1 MTPDHQVRR
10 NEAFSGLNSEDS
22 ACLSNYLHFRN
33 VQTEEKKRALDEPT
47 APFNPRFLE
56 SAQDDQPKGCW
67 SIQKDERKETTVVR
81 SLMWPGY
88 SFYHT
93 SGTKNFG
100 AMYIG
105 DGLKNLELH
114 FIVQ

>member
-1 MTPDHQVRR
+1 M
-10 NEAFSGLNSEDS
+10 
-22 ACLSNYLHFRN
+22 CLSNYLHFRN
-33 VQTEEKKRALDEPT
+33 VQTEEKKQALDEPT
-47 APFNPRFLE
+47 APFNPHFLE

-67 SIQKDERKETTVVR
+67 TLQKDERQETTVVR

-88 SFYHT
+88 TFYHKSDT
-93 SGTKNFG
+93 RNFG
-100 AMYIG
+100 AIYIG